1 MFKISTFFK
10 TVSRISRNLGYYDNL
25 IKFVENS
32 ALLMMAIE
40 ETHIITDEE
49 IKALSTKD
57 RQRYI
62 KLAYM
67 FVRDEEAAKDIFQD
81 SLLHLWMSKDSLNVI
96 NTRTYFAGII
106 KYRCLNYLRDT
117 SRHNSIKERMGSA
130 AMLRENE
137 KILAGDYDG
146 SVAAMMDIDNM
157 LKICQEKLPPLTFK
171 VFISNRFNGLT
182 YKQIAKQYGISERK
196 VVAEIQKALAIFRF
210 TFRAYPV
217 FVISLVS
224 IALTV

>member
-1 MFKISTFFK
+1 
-10 TVSRISRNLGYYDNL
+10 
-25 IKFVENS
+25 
-32 ALLMMAIE
+32 MMAIE
-40 ETHIITDEE
+40 GTHIITDEE

-81 SLLHLWMSKDSLNVI
+81 SLLHLWMSKDSLYI
-96 NTRTYFAGII
+96 NNARTYFAGII

-117 SRHNSIKERMGSA
+117 SRHKSIKERMGSA

-146 SVAAMMDIDNM
+146 SVAAMMDIDSM

-182 YKQIAKQYGISERK
+182 YKQIAELYGISERK

-224 IALTV
+224 ISLTV